1 MPLPKAKELRKR
13 TDEELEKDIDNYN
26 RELITLPDTKYGR
39 KQSIKKLIART
50 ETIMTERRK
59 GKKAKKPLVNREAE
73 RVKIYISKAVK
84 TEKPGKT
91 AKKAEKPAIKA
102 EKQIRKAVKK

>member
-1 MPLPKAKELRKR
+1 MPLPKAKDIRKK
-13 TDEELEKDIDNYN
+13 TDEELVKDIDNYN

-59 GKKAKKPLVNREAE
+59 GKKARKPLVDREAE
-73 RVKIYISKAVK
+73 RVKIFIPKAAAP
-84 TEKPGKT
+84 EKT
-91 AKKAEKPAIKA
+91 AKKAGKPAAKA
-102 EKQIRKAVKK
+102 EKTTKKAPKK